1 MPYCMRCGQEL
12 VRTELFCRQCGS
24 AQPDAREALEDDP
37 PEQPPA
43 GAVPHPLSGVV
54 FGSPL
59 ARRVAVVGTLG
70 ALIMALGT
78 FLDLAPAWPAYG
90 LPHVR
95 GVESTEGS
103 FTLLFAIASGVLIL
117 LWGAGLVEGRGPLVV
132 ALVLSILAILAMA
145 SVSSN
150 VLRATRVLVTADVTL
165 ATALGRGVWVSGA
178 GALTVAATSA
188 YALLAVRR
196 RRLDALPRT

>member
-1 MPYCMRCGQEL
+1 MRCGQEL
-12 VRTELFCRQCGS
+12 ARTELFCRQCGS
-24 AQPDAREALEDDP
+24 GQPAAREALDEEP
-37 PEQPPA
+37 PEHSPDSAAPR
-43 GAVPHPLSGVV
+43 PLSGVS

-59 ARRVAVVGTLG
+59 SRRVAAVGTLG
-70 ALIMALGT
+70 ALVMALGT

-90 LPHVR
+90 LPHVT

-103 FTLLFAIASGVLIL
+103 FTLLFAVASGGMIL
-117 LWGAGLVEGRGPLVV
+117 LWGTGLAEGRGPLLA

-150 VLRATRVLVTADVTL
+150 VLHATRLLVRTDVSL

-178 GALTVAATSA
+178 GALIVAATSV
-188 YALLAVRR
+188 YALLAARR
-196 RRLDALPRT
+196 RRLDPPARPEL